1 MLLPV
6 LNFLAF
12 LSVIHQLEDLK
23 VEFHWE
29 RVRIFDQLAAKIFH
43 GICLE
48 NLVAKVEHVQSKS
61 KPKSKWRPLPM
72 DTVISLR
79 EWLFTQIFSKLFL

>member
-6 LNFLAF
+6 LNFIAF

-23 VEFHWE
+23 VELYWQ
-29 RVRIFDQLAAKIFH
+29 RVRLFDQLAAKISH
-43 GICLE
+43 GICLGGQGGARPE
-48 NLVAKVEHVQSKS
+48 QEQAQEQVEASV
-61 KPKSKWRPLPM
+61 
-72 DTVISLR
+72 VSLC

>member
-6 LNFLAF
+6 LNFIAF

-23 VEFHWE
+23 VELYWQ
-29 RVRIFDQLAAKIFH
+29 RVRLFDQLAAKISH

-48 NLVAKVEHVQSKS
+48 NLVAKVEYVQSKS

-72 DTVISLR
+72 DTVISLC
-79 EWLFTQIFSKLFL
+79 EWLFTQIFSELFL